1 MRRIASLFAEL
12 VYGFQQVY
20 PPYQWI
26 TKNVV
31 LTAVVSSIADATNQ
45 RNIGDELRPTPAIA
59 TRPPMRLVCLHPRQ
73 PRRAAL
79 TPRGAV
85 CSSRCSATPALLA
98 RGELVIACGGLTSWV
113 FRAHRA

>member
-20 PPYQWI
+20 PPYRWI

-45 RNIGDELRPTPAIA
+45 RNIGDKLRTHPRPLRPDRYSLTLP
-59 TRPPMRLVCLHPRQ
+59 RERGRVRERVCLHTRQ
-73 PRRAAL
+73 PRRAVL
-79 TPRGAV
+79 TPLGAV
-85 CSSRCSATPALLA
+85 Y
-98 RGELVIACGGLTSWV
+98 
-113 FRAHRA
+113 